1 MSREPIR
8 VRSSFNRGSCGPLCY
23 GVLVGVSTG
32 YPPDTGK
39 LLTRYAPLR
48 RSPAEYCY
56 SPLPLD
62 LHVLSLPLAFILS
75 QDQTLHCIIS
85 IILSLILLTVQSLSF
100 KKLTLL
106 EFLICYRFLFR
117 YLLVLV
123 LTSLVND
130 LFSFSAMPV
139 FERRGLQRYE
149 LFRIPQIFFKFFKN
163 FFLPRRSSKQPFSE
177 AGCKGT
183 LFSFTS
189 KSFSRFF

>member
-123 LTSLVND
+123 LLSLVND
-130 LFSFSAMPV
+130 LFRF
-139 FERRGLQRYE
+139 
-149 LFRIPQIFFKFFKN
+149 PQCPFLNGADCKGTNFFVSRKFFFKFFKN
-163 FFLPRRSSKQPFSE
+163 FFSTAEEL
-177 AGCKGT
+177 
-183 LFSFTS
+183 
-189 KSFSRFF
+189 

>member
-1 MSREPIR
+1 M
-8 VRSSFNRGSCGPLCY
+8 CY

-32 YPPDTGK
+32 YPPDTGM

-123 LTSLVND
+123 LLSLVND
-130 LFSFSAMPV
+130 LFRF
-139 FERRGLQRYE
+139 
-149 LFRIPQIFFKFFKN
+149 PQCP
-163 FFLPRRSSKQPFSE
+163 FLNG
-177 AGCKGT
+177 ADCKGT
-183 LFSFTS
+183 NFFVSRKFFS
-189 KSFSRFF
+189 SFF